1 MVISYLIWGL
11 FATFVNIAGYY
22 VLTEWFDIPYLI
34 SNAIAWLLA
43 IFFAFLTNKYFVFNL
58 KSKSISDFWR
68 EISFFYCC
76 RLLSGVL
83 DMGLMFLL
91 VSVVSVNTMIS
102 KVLVSL
108 LVIVFNFM
116 ISKYFIFV

>member
-34 SNAIAWLLA
+34 SNAIAWFLA
-43 IFFAFLTNKYFVFNL
+43 IFFAFLTNKYLVFNL
-58 KSKSISDFWR
+58 KSKSSSDFWR
-68 EISFFYCC
+68 EISYFYCC

-83 DMGLMFLL
+83 DMGFMFLL

-108 LVIVFNFM
+108 IVIVFNFI